1 MVARATV
8 IVLSH
13 FHVCERDRYSA
24 CIAHLQQRSSQSHPQ
39 HSTHL
44 WWHPHTPTLSLFRE
58 KPVQARTTSAS
69 DEDPE
74 KGKMNWP
81 FWSKHPLS
89 LRLAPQRQ
97 VPLLTC
103 LPLPHATVLQRK
115 KKCLHSQSK
124 YCARTYTRQSWHL
137 LYFWHF
143 LIECVNR
150 PPPHTH
156 PTTPL
161 FPHYTHK
168 PEQHTA
174 TTQFYSEIWKRRLAR
189 KVNEISNVA

>member
-39 HSTHL
+39 HGTHL

-58 KPVQARTTSAS
+58 KPVHARTTSAS
-69 DEDPE
+69 DEE

-97 VPLLTC
+97 VPLFPC
-103 LPLPHATVLQRK
+103 LPLPHATVLQRRK
-115 KKCLHSQSK
+115 KTSPLSIKILRAHIHTSVVAPS
-124 YCARTYTRQSWHL
+124 L
-137 LYFWHF
+137 F
-143 LIECVNR
+143 LTFFNR
-150 PPPHTH
+150 ICKPAPPPTPPPPSF
-156 PTTPL
+156 PTT
-161 FPHYTHK
+161 HTQTWATHCDN
-168 PEQHTA
+168 PVLLWN
-174 TTQFYSEIWKRRLAR
+174 IWKQRLAC